1 MFSGGDSI
9 SPAGLALTLIMSLL
23 VVALPKK
30 FALFPVL
37 ALLCNMSLEMSINAG
52 GLHFPMIRI
61 LLIFCWVR
69 LIVRGELRQ
78 IVFNE
83 VDRAL
88 VWFTIAS
95 VITHTFL
102 LGADGMKY
110 KLGQA
115 YDAIGFYFFFR
126 QIFTDWN
133 EIVQVARIGV
143 WMLVPLALEMVSEK
157 LTHRNSF
164 SLLGGVG
171 SGVTLREGTVRAQG
185 PFSHPILA
193 GTFGATLMPFM
204 VGLLLHDRSSRILA
218 LTGIAAATAITGS
231 AGSSGPLLAYIVGV
245 IAFCLWPLREQMR
258 WLRISALLTI
268 IILHLAMKAPVWF
281 LLGRLTVVDGS
292 TGFHRSILIDQCISH
307 FSDWWLY
314 GTTDYGHWGYFLFDR
329 TNHYIY
335 LATDGGLV
343 TLVLFLVIVVRCFR
357 AIGVTVRS
365 TEERGETG
373 VPWFVW
379 ALGSALMIHCVSF
392 ISVSYFDQNMINWY
406 LLLAMI
412 SSAFSVWVLQ
422 TDDVEVPQVDEW
434 KPAVA

>member
-1 MFSGGDSI
+1 MFSEGGSI
-9 SPAGLALTLIMSLL
+9 SSAGLALTLIMGVL
-23 VVALPKK
+23 VVVLPKK

-37 ALLCNMSLEMSINAG
+37 ALLCNISLAMSITVG

-69 LIVRGELRQ
+69 VIVRGELRQ
-78 IVFNE
+78 LVFNE

-95 VITHTFL
+95 IVTHTFL
-102 LGADGMKY
+102 LGTDGMKY

-126 QIFTDWN
+126 QVFTDWN
-133 EIVQVARIGV
+133 EIVQVARIAA
-143 WMLVPLALEMVSEK
+143 WMLVPLAIEMVSEK
-157 LTHRNSF
+157 FTHRNNF

-171 SGVTLREGTVRAQG
+171 PGVTIREGTVRSQG

-193 GTFGATLMPFM
+193 GTFGATWMPFM
-204 VGLLLHDRSSRILA
+204 IGLLLHDRSSRILA
-218 LTGIAAATAITGS
+218 LAGIAAATAITGA
-231 AGSSGPLLAYIVGV
+231 AGSSGPLLAYVVGLV
-245 IAFCLWPLREQMR
+245 ALFLWPIRERMR
-258 WLRISALLTI
+258 WLRIFALLTI
-268 IILHLAMKAPVWF
+268 VILHLAMKSPVWF

-307 FSDWWLY
+307 FSEWWLY
-314 GTTDYGHWGYFLFDR
+314 GTTNYGRWGYFLFDR

-343 TLVLFLVIVVRCFR
+343 TLVLFFVMVVRCFR
-357 AIGVTVRS
+357 AVGVTVRDV
-365 TEERGETG
+365 EERDEAG

-379 ALGSALMIHCVSF
+379 ALGSALTIHCVSF
-392 ISVSYFDQNMINWY
+392 LSVSYFDQNMINWY

-412 SSAFSVWVLQ
+412 SSAFSLWVLQ
-422 TDDVEVPQVDEW
+422 RDDVEISQVEEW
-434 KPAVA
+434 RPAVA